1 MDQVLKDTLT
11 ANLKAAKT
19 PDAKLDALV
28 LSEIAVI
35 DCQHKTSARVKEL
48 VEDRGRRKW
57 LAQLIQ
63 GLYTSGGFLALAKL
77 CQSLGLF

>member
-19 PDAKLDALV
+19 ADAKLDALV

-35 DCQHKTSARVKEL
+35 DCQHKTSNRVKEL
-48 VEDRGRRKW
+48 VEDRGKRKY
-57 LAQLIQ
+57 LGQVIQ
-63 GLYTSGGFLALAKL
+63 GGVASGGFILLAKIL
-77 CQSLGLF
+77 KSIGIF

>member
-19 PDAKLDALV
+19 ADAKLDALV

-35 DCQHKTSARVKEL
+35 DCQHKTSNRVKEL
-48 VEDRGRRKW
+48 VEERGRRKW

-63 GLYTSGGFLALAKL
+63 AGATSGGFVVLVKILKT
-77 CQSLGLF
+77 LGIF